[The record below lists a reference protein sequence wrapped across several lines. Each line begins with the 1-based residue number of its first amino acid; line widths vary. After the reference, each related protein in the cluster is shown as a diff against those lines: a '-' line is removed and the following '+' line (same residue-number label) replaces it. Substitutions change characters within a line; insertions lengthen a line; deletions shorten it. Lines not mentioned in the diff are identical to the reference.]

1 MFFCE
6 NENINFLQEYEEI
19 GGLMFDKDPSDTKEK
34 KPLTVEQNR
43 IVDGRVVT
51 YYLTFI

>member
-1 MFFCE
+1 
-6 NENINFLQEYEEI
+6 
-19 GGLMFDKDPSDTKEK
+19 MFDKDPSDTKEK

-51 YYLTFI
+51 YYLTFVGN